1 MQLIDGQAVFSAT
14 DLVGFLACEHLTA
27 LELAAAARLVRR
39 PVRRDPELDVL
50 HVRGLAHESRYLA
63 DLEAAGRKVTRI
75 EADATIED
83 RGERLRRAAAQT
95 EAAIRRGDDVIYQAT
110 FFDGRWLGHAD
121 FLLRVEKA
129 SGLGTWSYE
138 IVDTKLARH
147 TKASALIQICSYVE
161 QLTRIQGHEP
171 EWMYVALGGS
181 ARTVERHRVG
191 DYMAYYRVARRRLE
205 ENVAAAVPAYPLA
218 ATYPEPVEHCD
229 VCRWDET
236 CTARRRSDDDL
247 SLVAG
252 IATRQR
258 QALKARGIS
267 TRRGLA
273 GLTLPLVP
281 PLDDTRPE
289 TLDRVYR
296 QARLQ
301 VKGEEARRVLHEII
315 DPSRLKDGTLE
326 PNRGLLA
333 LPEPRPGDLFF
344 DIEGDPYA
352 LDDGVDYLFG
362 VLEPGRPDA
371 DGRPTFHAFWAR
383 DEEGRVTLAAEKR
396 AFERVMDL
404 LLDRLTA
411 DPQIHI
417 YHYAPYEPTAL
428 GRLMGRHATR
438 EDEVDRLLRGDVLV
452 DLFRVVRQGIRASV
466 ESYSIKRLEPLYGY
480 TREVGLREVGPVIA
494 AFEAWLQAGGEA
506 GQDDEALGMIE
517 RYNHDDVVSTLLLRD
532 WLEARRPE
540 LAVQVGAPLPR
551 PEPKSGEAREELS
564 ETLARMQALADRL
577 TDGVPADEK
586 DRSPEQHGRW
596 LLAQLLSWHR
606 REEKAFWWRYYFL
619 MDDLTDDERI
629 AEREPMGGLVYVGA
643 VGQVKRSL
651 IHRYRFPPQEHAI
664 QVGGAVCDP
673 ATGESP
679 GRVVAVDDA
688 ARTVDLSRRIDSEV
702 PHPTSLVPKDLV
714 PTKEL
719 RESLMRTGEW
729 VAEHGIDADGPYRA
743 ARDLLRRL
751 PPRVGQAPRTSLQ
764 HDGDDP
770 TTVAVRV
777 AMHLDMTTLPIQGPP
792 GSGKTHTG
800 AEMVLALVAAGRK
813 VGVTANSH
821 KVIGNFLDKIAEL
834 TPKGVTVR
842 IGQKPETNGEPTCAV
857 ALCFKTNTDLLA
869 ALQGGELDVVGG
881 TAWVWSR
888 EEFAGTLDVL
898 VVDEAGQIALANAIA
913 VSPAARS
920 LVLLGDPQQLDQ
932 PLKGTHPPGAERS
945 ALAHLLD
952 GAATMPPEKGLFLAK
967 TWRLHPDVCA
977 FTSEVF
983 YAGRLEPQAGLERQ
997 DLEGTAPL
1005 TGTGMRYVPIEH
1017 SGNQSESPEEAEAV
1031 AALVKSLTAGDT
1043 WWTDRRGERRLVGL
1057 DDVLIVAA
1065 YNAQV
1070 GEIARR
1076 LPKAAR
1082 VGTVDKF
1089 QGQQAAVSIY
1099 SMATSSPADAP
1110 RGMEFLYSLNRLN
1123 VATSRARC
1131 LAALVASP
1139 ELFRVRCR
1147 TPRQMQL
1154 ANGLCRLLEIS
1165 KTPSDPAAGAGCR
1178 GGSGSGRSP
1187 DW

>member
-1 MQLIDGQAVFSAT
+1 MQMIDGQPVFSAT

-27 LELAAAARLVRR
+27 LELAAAARLVKR
-39 PVRRDPELDVL
+39 PVRPDPELDVM
-50 HVRGLAHESRYLA
+50 HERGLDHERRYLA
-63 DLEAAGRKVTRI
+63 DLEAAGRKATRI
-75 EADATIED
+75 EADSAIED
-83 RGERLRRAAAQT
+83 RGERLRRAAAET
-95 EAAIRRGDDVIYQAT
+95 EVAIRRGDDVIYQAT

-129 SGLGTWSYE
+129 SALGTWSYE

-147 TKASALIQICSYVE
+147 TKASALLQICLYVD
-161 QLTRIQGHEP
+161 QLTRIQGREP

-181 ARTVERHRVG
+181 ARKVEPHRVT
-191 DYMAYYRVARRRLE
+191 DYMAYYRVARRRFE
-205 ENVAAAVPAYPLA
+205 EKIAAAVPAYPPT

-229 VCRWDET
+229 VCRWDEQ

-252 IATRQR
+252 IASRQR

-267 TRRGLA
+267 TRRGLG

-289 TLDRVYR
+289 TLERVYR
-296 QARLQ
+296 QARIQ
-301 VKGEEARRVLHEII
+301 VEGEDAHRTLYELV
-315 DPSRLKDGTLE
+315 DPSRLKDGMLE

-333 LPEPRPGDLFF
+333 PPEPRPGDLFF

-362 VLEPGRPDA
+362 VLEPGLTTA
-371 DGRPTFHAFWAR
+371 DGKPTFHAFWAR
-383 DEEGRVTLAAEKR
+383 DATGAVTLAAEKT
-396 AFERVMDL
+396 AFERLMDL
-404 LLDRLTA
+404 FMDRLA
-411 DPQIHI
+411 KDPNIHI

-428 GRLMGRHATR
+428 GRLMGRHGTR

-452 DLFRVVRQGIRASV
+452 DLYRVVRQGVRASV
-466 ESYSIKRLEPLYGY
+466 ESYSIKRLEPLYRY
-480 TREVGLREVGPVIA
+480 TREIGLRDVGPVIA

-506 GQDDEALGMIE
+506 GHDDEALRKIE
-517 RYNHDDVVSTLLLRD
+517 GYNHDDVVSTRLLRD
-532 WLEARRPE
+532 WLEARRAE
-540 LAVQVGAPLPR
+540 LAARIGAPLPR
-551 PEPKSGEAREELS
+551 PESKSGDAAEELS
-564 ETLARMQALADRL
+564 EALARVQALADRL

-586 DRSPEQHGRW
+586 ERGPEQHARW

-606 REEKAFWWRYYFL
+606 REEKAFWWRYYLL

-629 AEREPMGGLVYVGA
+629 AEREPMGGLEYVG
-643 VGQVKRSL
+643 VVEKVKKSL

-664 QVGGAVCDP
+664 HEGGAVCDP

-688 ARTVDLSRRIDSEV
+688 ARTVDLSRGIESEV

-719 RESLMRTGEW
+719 RASLMRIGEW
-729 VAEHGIDADGPYRA
+729 VADHGIDADGPYRA

-751 PPRVGQAPRTSLQ
+751 PPRAGQVPGTRIQDDA
-764 HDGDDP
+764 DDP
-770 TTVAVRV
+770 TKLAVRV
-777 AMHLDMTTLPIQGPP
+777 AMALDESTLPIQGPP
-792 GSGKTHTG
+792 GSGKTYTG
-800 AEMVLALVAAGRK
+800 AQMVVALVAAGRK

-821 KVIGNFLDKIAEL
+821 RVIGHLLDEIAKEAL
-834 TPKGVTVR
+834 GKVSVR
-842 IGQKPETNGEPTCAV
+842 IGQKPETDGDPTCAV
-857 ALCFKTNTDLLA
+857 ARCFKTNADLLA

-913 VSPAARS
+913 VSPAAQS

-932 PLKGTHPPGAERS
+932 PLTGTHPPGAERS

-952 GAATMPPEKGLFLAK
+952 GAATMPPAKGLFLAK

-983 YAGRLEPQAGLERQ
+983 YEGRLELHAGLELQ
-997 DLEGTAPL
+997 DLQGTAPL
-1005 TGTGMRYVPIEH
+1005 TGTGMRYVAVERQPERIARGGGRRRGARQVLPGRRDMVDGPARRAPAGRPRRRPRRRGVQRPGRRDRPSTAERGAG
-1017 SGNQSESPEEAEAV
+1017 GNRRQVPGPTGGRLDLLDGDLLGRRRPPRAGVPLQPQPAQRGDV
-1031 AALVKSLTAGDT
+1031 AGPMPGSARREPRIIPGPLSYAAANAARERTLPTAGDG
-1043 WWTDRRGERRLVGL
+1043 D
-1057 DDVLIVAA
+1057 IH
-1065 YNAQV
+1065 
-1070 GEIARR
+1070 
-1076 LPKAAR
+1076 
-1082 VGTVDKF
+1082 
-1089 QGQQAAVSIY
+1089 
-1099 SMATSSPADAP
+1099 
-1110 RGMEFLYSLNRLN
+1110 
-1123 VATSRARC
+1123 
-1131 LAALVASP
+1131 
-1139 ELFRVRCR
+1139 
-1147 TPRQMQL
+1147 
-1154 ANGLCRLLEIS
+1154 
-1165 KTPSDPAAGAGCR
+1165 
-1178 GGSGSGRSP
+1178 
-1187 DW
+1187 